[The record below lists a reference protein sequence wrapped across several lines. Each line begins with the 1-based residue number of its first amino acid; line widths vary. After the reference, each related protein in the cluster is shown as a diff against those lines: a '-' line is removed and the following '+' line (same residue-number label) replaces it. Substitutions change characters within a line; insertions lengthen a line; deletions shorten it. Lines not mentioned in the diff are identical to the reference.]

1 MEITCLESGD
11 HWKVVYNGLL
21 IFAVTRDNH
30 KLVFCQKNWRIDDQ
44 KKIYTH
50 TYTQ

>member
-11 HWKVVYNGLL
+11 HRKVVYNGLL
-21 IFAVTRDNH
+21 IFAVARDNH
-30 KLVFCQKNWRIDDQ
+30 KLVFRRKDWRTDDQ
-44 KKIYTH
+44 KKIYAH